1 MYFRQLIDH
10 AEGVRAYL
18 LADADALEAVVV
30 DARAAEHALVR
41 ALLAERRLVLRW
53 VLVTHCHHRPGE
65 AAALAALA
73 ALAGA
78 TSVVGG
84 DASLG
89 HRAGDGDTITFG
101 GEVLQVL
108 STPGHSR
115 DSVSYL
121 WRDRIFCG
129 DALALGGCG
138 ALDGPGADAGQAY
151 DSVTQKLFA
160 LPDETLVFP
169 GHDRRGRT
177 VSTIAEERARNRA
190 FLGRT
195 RDDFVFAF
203 GRGSR
208 PRTAG
213 ARRR

>member
-18 LADADALEAVVV
+18 LADADAQEAVVV
-30 DARAAEHALVR
+30 DARAADHALVR
-41 ALLAERRLVLRW
+41 ALLAERRLALRW

-65 AAALAALA
+65 TAALAALA
-73 ALAGA
+73 AMSGAAG
-78 TSVVGG
+78 VVGG
-84 DASLG
+84 DAALG
-89 HRAGDGDTITFG
+89 HPARDGDTIRFG
-101 GEVLQVL
+101 GELLQVL

-129 DALALGGCG
+129 DALALGGLA
-138 ALDGPGADAGQAY
+138 ALDGPGADPGQAY

-177 VSTIAEERARNRA
+177 VSTIAEERTRNRA

-203 GRGSR
+203 GRGRARSTGASR
-208 PRTAG
+208 R
-213 ARRR
+213 

>member
-10 AEGVRAYL
+10 VEGVRAYL

-41 ALLAERRLVLRW
+41 ALLAERRLALRW
-53 VLVTHCHHRPGE
+53 VLVTHCHRRPGE
-65 AAALAALA
+65 AAALTALA
-73 ALAGA
+73 AVAGA
-78 TSVVGG
+78 NGVVGG
-84 DASLG
+84 DPTLG
-89 HRAGDGDTITFG
+89 YRAGDGDTITFG

-129 DALALGGCG
+129 DALALGGC
-138 ALDGPGADAGQAY
+138 AVLDGPGADAGQAY

-169 GHDRRGRT
+169 GQDRRGRT
-177 VSTIAEERARNRA
+177 VSTIGEERTRNRA
-190 FLGRT
+190 FLGRS
-195 RDDFVFAF
+195 RDDFVVAF
-203 GRGSR
+203 GRNGR
-208 PRTAG
+208 PRAAG
-213 ARRR
+213 ASPR